1 MTQSLR
7 VSADGWALCNGQRY
21 RCALGRAGVTA
32 TKREGDHQTP
42 LGTFP
47 LRAVLYRPDR
57 LAPPVTGLP
66 CRALTP
72 ADGWCD
78 DPASSDYNRRVI
90 LPHPARHEILW
101 RDDSVYD
108 LIVVVGYND
117 APVVPG
123 AGSAIFM
130 HLARDGYA
138 GTEGCVAFARE
149 DLLTILA
156 ELSPDSRVLITSSP
170 LP

>member
-1 MTQSLR
+1 MF
-7 VSADGWALCNGQRY
+7 NGQRY
-21 RCALGRAGVTA
+21 RCAVGRDGVTA
-32 TKREGDHQTP
+32 AKREGDHQTP

-66 CRALTP
+66 CHALTP

-90 LPHPARHEILW
+90 LPHPARHEVLW

-138 GTEGCVAFARE
+138 GTEGCVAFAQE
-149 DLLTILA
+149 DLLAIVSGFSA
-156 ELSPDSRVLITSSP
+156 DSRLVITPSP